1 MLMLRKYSPRFET
14 DCEVAAKQ
22 YARKL
27 VWPGRL
33 AYLLLAF
40 PLAQWLAA
48 VVAFALG
55 VVVYAVGGNYRKH
68 EPEFSGQHPI
78 WRRLWLLKAA
88 AQFLIVS
95 TIMLAIAIGQTHW
108 QGMRYAIH
116 EVRQWGEMLL
126 GLANVTFL

>member
-1 MLMLRKYSPRFET
+1 MLMLRKYSARIET
-14 DCEVAAKQ
+14 DCEVVAKR

-40 PLAQWLAA
+40 PLAQWPAA
-48 VVAFALG
+48 VVAVVLCL
-55 VVVYAVGGNYRKH
+55 VVYAVGGNYRKH
-68 EPEFSGQHPI
+68 EPEFSAQLPI

-95 TIMLAIAIGQTHW
+95 TIMLGVAIGQTHW

-116 EVRQWGEMLL
+116 EARQWGEMLL